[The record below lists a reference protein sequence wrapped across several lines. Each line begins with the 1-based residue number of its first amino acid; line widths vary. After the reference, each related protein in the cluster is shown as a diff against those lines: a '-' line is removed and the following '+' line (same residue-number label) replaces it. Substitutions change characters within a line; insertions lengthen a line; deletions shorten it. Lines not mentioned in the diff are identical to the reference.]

1 MNAKYL
7 LIIGLLFFAPIVVP
21 AQALDSMLA
30 VYKDNFQQEKIHI
43 HFDKDVYAKGETV
56 WGKAYVLAGAGLSDY
71 SRNFYADF
79 YDEAGQLIK
88 HTVHPI
94 FESSAKLQ
102 FEIPANFKG
111 SRIRVKAY
119 TRWMLNFDAAFIF
132 TKDILIQG
140 ADTAATFKMSD
151 PIYKLQFF
159 PEGGSLVQGLTT
171 QVGFLAVNQNGDPVT
186 IKGAILNSAGE
197 LVDSIVSEHDGMGVF
212 SFMPEKLEP
221 YTCNWTDV
229 FGGRHSTLLP
239 TAKVNGIV
247 VQAQLQEGKAK
258 LVIQRALGATQNFQA
273 LHVVASMNQK
283 LVYTSNIN
291 LQNKRLAALALQT
304 DSLPTGVL
312 QVTVFDANWVPV
324 AERVLFVNN
333 NLHAFYPSVKMFT
346 PRLSKRAKNTI
357 DIVVE
362 DSVLSNLSIA
372 VTDANIKYDNST
384 SIFSNLLLQG
394 DIKGYIPNANYYF
407 SSNDIDLPSK
417 LDLVMLTHGW
427 RKYNWEDMVKG
438 LSPSL
443 KYPVDSDYLQ
453 IKGSLYNGS
462 VVNNKL
468 IPSVTLVLQSRDSSK
483 QYFFTPI
490 APDGSF
496 AQRGIIFFDTV
507 RVFYKLN
514 GDKKVIPSTA
524 ANFSYSLPNL
534 SYPSQIQLYHFA
546 KPDTTG
552 MAYLLFAEAQAKKIK
567 KSFDSVVVL
576 KEVVVQSKAKSAVDV
591 LDEKYTTG
599 LFSAKDS
606 YAFDVSNDSHATG
619 AINVFQY
626 LQNLIPGMT
635 MSLPILGANGAEDAN
650 SNNVPGLNWR
660 DGTPD
665 IFLNEMLSDAEQT
678 MGIQMSDIAYI
689 KVFRPPFMGSSGSG
703 PSGAI
708 AIYTKKPS
716 DLKNESL
723 KGLSNALLTGYT
735 NYKEF
740 YSPSY
745 AGAAIKV
752 PDVRTTLY
760 WNPYV
765 LTDKKTKLVKL
776 DFYNN
781 DITTKFRIVVE
792 GVNAAG
798 KITRIEKIIQ

>member
-7 LIIGLLFFAPIVVP
+7 LVIGLLIFAPIVVP
-21 AQALDSMLA
+21 AQAIDSMLA
-30 VYKDNFQQEKIHI
+30 VYKENFQQEKVHI
-43 HFDKDVYAKGETV
+43 HFDKDLYTKGETI
-56 WGKAYVLAGAGLSDY
+56 WGKAYILAGEGLSDY

-79 YDEAGQLIK
+79 YDEAGLLIK
-88 HTVHPI
+88 HTVHPL
-94 FESSAKLQ
+94 FESSAKMQ
-102 FEIPANFKG
+102 FDIPANYKG
-111 SRIRVKAY
+111 GRIRIKAY
-119 TRWMLNFDAAFIF
+119 TRWMLNFDPAFIF
-132 TKDILIQG
+132 TKDIHIQNT
-140 ADTAATFKMSD
+140 DSAATIKKTD
-151 PIYKLQFF
+151 PVYKLQFF
-159 PEGGSLVQGLTT
+159 PEGGSLINGISS
-171 QVGFLAVNQNGDPVT
+171 QVGFLAVNQNGDPID
-186 IKGAILNSAGE
+186 IKGAIVNSAGE
-197 LVDSIVSEHDGMGVF
+197 LLDSIVSVHDGMGVF
-212 SFMPEKLEP
+212 SFMPEKSEP
-221 YTCNWTDV
+221 YSCNWTDA
-229 FGGRHSTLLP
+229 FGGQHSTLLP
-239 TAKVNGIV
+239 TAKPNGIV
-247 VQAQLQEGKAK
+247 MQAQLQDGKAK
-258 LVIQRALGATQNFQA
+258 LVIQRPLGATQNLYA

-291 LQNKRLAALALQT
+291 LQTKKSAALALQT

-312 QVTVFDANWVPV
+312 QITVFDASWVPV

-362 DSVLSNLSIA
+362 DSVLSNLSVA
-372 VTDANIKYDNST
+372 VTDANIQRDNST

-394 DIKGYIPNANYYF
+394 DIKGYIPNASIYF
-407 SSNDIDLPSK
+407 TSNDVDLPAK
-417 LDLVMLTHGW
+417 IDLVMLTHGW
-427 RKYNWEDMVKG
+427 RKYKWEDMAKG
-438 LSPSL
+438 LTPTL
-443 KYPVDSDYLQ
+443 KYPMDSDYLQ

-514 GDKKVIPSTA
+514 GDKKATPTTA
-524 ANFSYSLPNL
+524 ANFSYSLPSL

-552 MAYLLFAEAQAKKIK
+552 MAYLLFMEAQAKKIK

-576 KEVVVQSKAKSAVDV
+576 KEVVVQSKAKSVVDV

-606 YAFDVSNDSHATG
+606 YAFDVAGDSHATG
-619 AINVFQY
+619 SINVFQY

-708 AIYTKKPS
+708 DIYTKKPS

-740 YSPSY
+740 YSPNY
-745 AGAAIKV
+745 AVSPTKV

-760 WNPYV
+760 WNPFV

-798 KITRIEKIIQ
+798 KITRVEKIIQ

>member
-1 MNAKYL
+1 
-7 LIIGLLFFAPIVVP
+7 
-21 AQALDSMLA
+21 
-30 VYKDNFQQEKIHI
+30 
-43 HFDKDVYAKGETV
+43 
-56 WGKAYVLAGAGLSDY
+56 
-71 SRNFYADF
+71 
-79 YDEAGQLIK
+79 
-88 HTVHPI
+88 
-94 FESSAKLQ
+94 
-102 FEIPANFKG
+102 
-111 SRIRVKAY
+111 
-119 TRWMLNFDAAFIF
+119 
-132 TKDILIQG
+132 
-140 ADTAATFKMSD
+140 
-151 PIYKLQFF
+151 
-159 PEGGSLVQGLTT
+159 
-171 QVGFLAVNQNGDPVT
+171 
-186 IKGAILNSAGE
+186 
-197 LVDSIVSEHDGMGVF
+197 
-212 SFMPEKLEP
+212 
-221 YTCNWTDV
+221 
-229 FGGRHSTLLP
+229 
-239 TAKVNGIV
+239 
-247 VQAQLQEGKAK
+247 
-258 LVIQRALGATQNFQA
+258 
-273 LHVVASMNQK
+273 
-283 LVYTSNIN
+283 
-291 LQNKRLAALALQT
+291 
-304 DSLPTGVL
+304 
-312 QVTVFDANWVPV
+312 
-324 AERVLFVNN
+324 
-333 NLHAFYPSVKMFT
+333 MFT

>member
-1 MNAKYL
+1 MKAKYL
-7 LIIGLLFFAPIVVP
+7 LVIGLLIFAPIVVP
-21 AQALDSMLA
+21 AQAIDSMLA
-30 VYKDNFQQEKIHI
+30 VYKENFQQEKVHI
-43 HFDKDVYAKGETV
+43 HFDKDLYTKGETI
-56 WGKAYVLAGAGLSDY
+56 WGKAYILAGEGLSDY

-79 YDEAGQLIK
+79 YDEAGLLIK
-88 HTVHPI
+88 HTVHPL
-94 FESSAKLQ
+94 FESSAKMQ
-102 FEIPANFKG
+102 FDIPANYKG
-111 SRIRVKAY
+111 GRIRIKAY
-119 TRWMLNFDAAFIF
+119 TRWMLNFDPAFIF
-132 TKDILIQG
+132 TKDIHIQST
-140 ADTAATFKMSD
+140 DSAATIKKTD
-151 PIYKLQFF
+151 PVYKLQFF
-159 PEGGSLVQGLTT
+159 PEGGSLINGISS
-171 QVGFLAVNQNGDPVT
+171 QVGFLAVNQNGEPID
-186 IKGAILNSAGE
+186 IKGAIVNSTGE
-197 LVDSIVSEHDGMGVF
+197 LLDSIVSVHDGMGVF
-212 SFMPEKLEP
+212 SFIPEKSEP
-221 YTCNWTDV
+221 YSCNWTDA
-229 FGGRHSTLLP
+229 FGGQHSTLLP
-239 TAKVNGIV
+239 TAKPNGIV
-247 VQAQLQEGKAK
+247 MQAQLQDGKAK
-258 LVIQRALGATQNFQA
+258 LVIQRPLGATQNLYA

-291 LQNKRLAALALQT
+291 LQTKKSAALALQT

-312 QVTVFDANWVPV
+312 QITVFDASWVPV

-362 DSVLSNLSIA
+362 DSVLSNLSVA
-372 VTDANIKYDNST
+372 VTDANIQRDNST

-394 DIKGYIPNANYYF
+394 DIKGYIPNASNYF
-407 SSNDIDLPSK
+407 TSNDVDLPAK
-417 LDLVMLTHGW
+417 IDLVMLTHGW
-427 RKYNWEDMVKG
+427 RKYNWEDMAKG
-438 LSPSL
+438 LTPTL
-443 KYPVDSDYLQ
+443 KYPMDSDYLQ

-462 VVNNKL
+462 VLNNKL

-514 GDKKVIPSTA
+514 GDKKVTPTTA
-524 ANFSYSLPNL
+524 ANFSYSLPSL

-552 MAYLLFAEAQAKKIK
+552 MAYLLFMEAQAKKIK

-576 KEVVVQSKAKSAVDV
+576 KEVVVQSKAKSVVDV

-606 YAFDVSNDSHATG
+606 YAFDVAGDSHATG
-619 AINVFQY
+619 SINVFQY

-740 YSPSY
+740 YSPNY
-745 AGAAIKV
+745 AVSPTKV

-760 WNPYV
+760 WNPFV

-798 KITRIEKIIQ
+798 KITRVEKIIQ

>member
-7 LIIGLLFFAPIVVP
+7 LFIGLLFLAPILVP
-21 AQALDSMLA
+21 AQAIDSMLT
-30 VYKDNFQQEKIHI
+30 VYKENFQQEKVHI
-43 HFDKDVYAKGETV
+43 HFDKDLYTKGETI
-56 WGKAYVLAGAGLSDY
+56 WAKAYILAGEALSDY
-71 SRNFYADF
+71 SRNFYADW
-79 YDEAGQLIK
+79 YDDAGQLMK

-102 FEIPANFKG
+102 FDIPTSYKG
-111 SRIRVKAY
+111 NRIRVKAY

-132 TKDILIQG
+132 TKDIHIQST
-140 ADTAATFKMSD
+140 DTAATIKKTD

-159 PEGGSLVQGLTT
+159 PEGGLLVSGITS
-171 QVGFLAVNQNGDPVT
+171 QVGFLAVNQNGDPVS
-186 IKGAILNSAGE
+186 IKGAIFSNNGE
-197 LVDSIVSEHDGMGVF
+197 LIDSIASVHDGMGVF
-212 SFMPEKLEP
+212 SFLPEKGEP
-221 YTCNWTDV
+221 YTCSWSDA
-229 FGGRHSTLLP
+229 FGGQHSTLLP
-239 TAKVNGIV
+239 TAKTNGIV
-247 VQAQLQEGKAK
+247 MQAQLQDGKAK
-258 LVIQRALGATQNFQA
+258 LVIQRPASTTPNFSQ
-273 LHVVASMNQK
+273 LHVAASINQK
-283 LVYTSNIN
+283 LVYTSTIN
-291 LQNKRLAALALQT
+291 LQTKKSAAIALLT

-312 QVTVFDANWVPV
+312 QITIFDAAWVPV
-324 AERVLFVNN
+324 AERVLFINN

-346 PRLSKRAKNTI
+346 PRTSKRAKNTI

-362 DSVLSNLSIA
+362 DSLLSNLSVS
-372 VTDANIKYDNST
+372 VTDANILQDNST
-384 SIFSNLLLQG
+384 NIFSNLLLQG
-394 DIKGYIPNANYYF
+394 DIKGVITGAANYF
-407 SSNDIDLPSK
+407 SNYDESVPAK

-438 LSPSL
+438 LTPTL

-462 VVNNKL
+462 VINNKL

-490 APDGSF
+490 AADGSF

-507 RVFYKLN
+507 RVFYKIN
-514 GDKKVIPSTA
+514 GDKKVVPSTA
-524 ANFSYSLPNL
+524 ANFNYSLPNL
-534 SYPSQIQLYHFA
+534 SYPTQIQLYHFA

-552 MAYLLFAEAQAKKIK
+552 VSYLMFMEAQAKKIK
-567 KSFDSVVVL
+567 KTFDSVVIL
-576 KEVVVQSKAKSAVDV
+576 KEVVVQTKAKSVMDV

-606 YAFDVSNDSHATG
+606 YAFDVSGDSHATG
-619 AINVFQY
+619 SINVFQY

-740 YSPSY
+740 YSPNY
-745 AGAAIKV
+745 ALAPTKV

-781 DITTKFRIVVE
+781 DVTSKFRIIVE

-798 KITRIEKIIQ
+798 KIARVEKIIQ